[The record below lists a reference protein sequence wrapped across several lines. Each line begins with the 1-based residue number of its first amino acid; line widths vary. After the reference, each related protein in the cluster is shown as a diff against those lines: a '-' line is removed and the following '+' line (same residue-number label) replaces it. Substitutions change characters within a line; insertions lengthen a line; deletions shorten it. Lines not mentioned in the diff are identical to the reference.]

1 MTSGRLRRS
10 PRPSGESPR
19 LVHPAAWW
27 LWAVLLAATAMRT
40 TNPLLL
46 GAVLAVVAFV
56 VAARR
61 LPPPLGRSFAAFVK
75 LAVFV
80 VAVRVVLQVLFGVRA
95 PGHELFALPS
105 VELPRWAAG
114 VSLGGPVTAELLVDA
129 LTSALRL
136 AAVLVCFG
144 AVNSL
149 ASPYR
154 LLRSLPAVLYEAGVV
169 VTVALA
175 FAPQAVIQAG
185 RVRDARRLRGRPTSG
200 LAGARGIV
208 LPVLEG
214 ALERSVALAA
224 SMDTRGYGRRADLPD
239 AVRRSTTTA
248 GLVGLLAVCV
258 GTYGVLDA
266 AAPAALGLPVLGLGA
281 LLLAVALFSTGRR
294 SPRTRYRP
302 DPFALPEWL
311 VVASGIA
318 ALAGVVV
325 VGRLDPAALTMPI
338 WPLALPAVPVLALA
352 GIALAVTPAWT
363 TPPVPGLTVASRTE
377 PDDAPTPRAVA
388 A

>member
-1 MTSGRLRRS
+1 MS
-10 PRPSGESPR
+10 PKVGVSAR

-27 LWAVLLAATAMRT
+27 IWAALLAAAAMRT
-40 TNPLLL
+40 TNPLVL
-46 GAVLAVVAFV
+46 GAILAVVAFV

-75 LAVFV
+75 LAAFV
-80 VAVRVVLQVLFGVRA
+80 VVVRVVLQILFGARV

-114 VSLGGPVTAELLVDA
+114 VSIGGPVTVELLVDA
-129 LTSALRL
+129 VTQSLRL
-136 AAVLVCFG
+136 ATILVCFG

-169 VTVALA
+169 VTVALS
-175 FAPQAVIQAG
+175 FAPQAVVQAG
-185 RVRDARRLRGRPTSG
+185 RVREARRLRGRPTSG
-200 LAGARGIV
+200 LAGVRGIV

-224 SMDTRGYGRRADLPD
+224 SMDTRGYGRRADLAPS
-239 AVRRSTTTA
+239 VRRATTVG
-248 GLVGLLAVCV
+248 GLLGMLAVCV
-258 GTYGVLDA
+258 GCYGVLDA
-266 AAPAALGLPVLGLGA
+266 AAPAALGLPLLGA
-281 LLLAVALFSTGRR
+281 GTVVLASVLFATGRR

-302 DPFALPEWL
+302 DPFALPEWATAL
-311 VVASGIA
+311 SGVL

-325 VGRLDPAALTMPI
+325 TGRIDPAALTMPV
-338 WPLALPAVPVLALA
+338 WPLGLPAVPLVALA
-352 GIALAVTPAWT
+352 GIAMALTPAWC
-363 TPPVPGLTVASRTE
+363 TPPVPSVVPTGATVSARRL
-377 PDDAPTPRAVA
+377 DDPVEAVA